1 MSVSVKLCEIFWYD
15 IDCLWSPWT
24 CWLRCNWRSRLWV
37 DVGPDPESLGS
48 RFKWR
53 ESLHLL
59 HLRSQI
65 QSIHPSTFHQPE
77 SFHPDQNPALI
88 FGFCDLHRLPRRL
101 WWKEIALEQV
111 FHVNAMGR
119 GGDPGDPCSSRSCRW
134 LQCLPTNFWS
144 QQQQLPKNNKKE
156 ISQQQKISITP
167 PVTQDGC
174 TEYMGFVQSSYV
186 ELAFPIKISE
196 WVKLGN
202 LLPIEVRL

>member
-53 ESLHLL
+53 ESLHL
-59 HLRSQI
+59 RSQI

-77 SFHPDQNPALI
+77 SFHPDQNPASI

-119 GGDPGDPCSSRSCRW
+119 GGDPGDPWSSRSCRW

-144 QQQQLPKNNKKE
+144 HNNNFQKTTRKRFHNNKK
-156 ISQQQKISITP
+156 SASLRQLLR
-167 PVTQDGC
+167 
-174 TEYMGFVQSSYV
+174 MGALYPVQSTWGLYRAPMWNSLSQLKSV
-186 ELAFPIKISE
+186 SE
-196 WVKLGN
+196 SN
-202 LLPIEVRL
+202 

>member
-53 ESLHLL
+53 ESLHL
-59 HLRSQI
+59 RSQI

-77 SFHPDQNPALI
+77 SFHPDQNPASI
-88 FGFCDLHRLPRRL
+88 FGFCDPHRLPRRL

-119 GGDPGDPCSSRSCRW
+119 GGDPGDPWSSWSCRW
-134 LQCLPTNFWS
+134 LASMPANQLLVT
-144 QQQQLPKNNKKE
+144 QQQLPKNNKKE
-156 ISQQQKISITP
+156 ISHTKYQHLSASYSGWVHSTRYR
-167 PVTQDGC
+167 VHGVC
-174 TEYMGFVQSSYV
+174 TELLCGTR
-186 ELAFPIKISE
+186 FP
-196 WVKLGN
+196 N
-202 LLPIEVRL
+202 

>member
-77 SFHPDQNPALI
+77 SFHPDQNPASI

-119 GGDPGDPCSSRSCRW
+119 GGDPGDPWSSWSCRW

-144 QQQQLPKNNKKE
+144 HNNNNIQKTTRKRFHTQKNQHLSTSYSGWVHSTRYRVHGVCTALLLGSMYIWSLLNQLNR
-156 ISQQQKISITP
+156 S
-167 PVTQDGC
+167 
-174 TEYMGFVQSSYV
+174 
-186 ELAFPIKISE
+186 
-196 WVKLGN
+196 
-202 LLPIEVRL
+202 